1 MTNLDRDTWL
11 LDSAADMH
19 VCNHRS
25 SLIDYVVR
33 PTDLAGS
40 TSEGMSPGRGFI
52 ERTLA
57 LQDDSPSSALILHNV
72 LLIPQCPVNLI
83 SLALLNRHDI
93 YYDNLNWTL
102 FLQSSGRVIGY
113 VQSVNTNFIV
123 KILDTPEVAVRLTQ
137 IDDQTF
143 QWPKTAVY
151 HTSNRADLTTWHA
164 RLGHLNIT
172 ACRTYLKRLDVPY
185 SVNVSKDWYC
195 PSCELGKATKIY
207 NRTPQERATGIF
219 QKFHSDL
226 VGPIKPA

>member
-1 MTNLDRDTWL
+1 MTNSDRDTWL

-25 SLIDYVVR
+25 SFIDYVVR
-33 PTDLAGS
+33 PTGLAGS
-40 TSEGMSPGRGFI
+40 TSEGMSPRRGVI

-57 LQDDSPSSALILHNV
+57 LQDDSPSSVLILHNV
-72 LLIPQCPVNLI
+72 LLIPRCPVNLI

-113 VQSVNTNFIV
+113 VPRVNTIFIV

-151 HTSNRADLTTWHA
+151 HTSNRADLTT
-164 RLGHLNIT
+164 
-172 ACRTYLKRLDVPY
+172 
-185 SVNVSKDWYC
+185 
-195 PSCELGKATKIY
+195 
-207 NRTPQERATGIF
+207 
-219 QKFHSDL
+219 
-226 VGPIKPA
+226 